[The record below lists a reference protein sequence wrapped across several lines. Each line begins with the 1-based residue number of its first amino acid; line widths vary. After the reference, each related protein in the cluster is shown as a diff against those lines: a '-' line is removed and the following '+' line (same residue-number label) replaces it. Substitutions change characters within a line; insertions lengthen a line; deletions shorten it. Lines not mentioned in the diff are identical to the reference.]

1 MRRFFKSLL
10 TANGGISS
18 KRSVGVSASFIVLF
32 ISIVDL
38 FSDFVV
44 TDYVFDGL
52 VWLSIA
58 GMGFVASEKFAELIN
73 KK

>member
-1 MRRFFKSLL
+1 MKRFFKALL
-10 TANGGISS
+10 TANGDISS

-32 ISIVDL
+32 ISLVDL

-58 GMGFVASEKFAELIN
+58 GMGFVASEKFAEFIT

>member
-1 MRRFFKSLL
+1 MKRLLKALL
-10 TANGGISS
+10 TAHGGISS

-52 VWLSIA
+52 IWLSIA

>member
-1 MRRFFKSLL
+1 MKRFFKSLL
-10 TANGGISS
+10 TSNGGISS

-32 ISIVDL
+32 ISLVDL

-58 GMGFVASEKFAELIN
+58 GMGFVASEKFAEFIN

>member
-1 MRRFFKSLL
+1 MKRFFKSLL
-10 TANGGISS
+10 TSNGGISS

-32 ISIVDL
+32 ISLVDL

-52 VWLSIA
+52 VWLL
-58 GMGFVASEKFAELIN
+58 M
-73 KK
+73 

>member
-1 MRRFFKSLL
+1 MTSTLL
-10 TANGGISS
+10 GNSS
-18 KRSVGVSASFIVLF
+18 INFLF
-32 ISIVDL
+32 LSNLSIVDL

>member
-10 TANGGISS
+10 TAHGGISS

-32 ISIVDL
+32 ISLVDL
-38 FSDFVV
+38 FSDFIV

-58 GMGFVASEKFAELIN
+58 GMGFVASEKFAEIIT

>member
-1 MRRFFKSLL
+1 MKRFFKSLL
-10 TANGGISS
+10 TAHGGISS

-32 ISIVDL
+32 ISLVDL
-38 FSDFVV
+38 FSDFIV